1 MTKKLK
7 IIKIGGNIIDDGQEL
22 ASFLID
28 FARLEGPKILVHGG
42 GKSATKLSEKLAV
55 PTQMIDGRRI
65 TSTENLEIVIMVY
78 AGLINKQICAQL
90 QGKNC
95 NAIGLSGA
103 DANTIQASLR
113 ETTPIDYGWV
123 GDISKVNSSPIQ
135 LFLTNN
141 ITPVF
146 CAINHDGKGQ
156 LLNTNADTVAAE
168 IAIEMSKEYD
178 TELIYCFE
186 ENGVLE
192 DIKDPTSVIASINQ
206 KSYFKL
212 KTDGIIAK
220 GMIPKIDNCFHAL
233 EHNVAKVLI
242 GNASLLTNENELY
255 TTLIN

>member
-1 MTKKLK
+1 
-7 IIKIGGNIIDDGQEL
+7 
-22 ASFLID
+22 
-28 FARLEGPKILVHGG
+28 
-42 GKSATKLSEKLAV
+42 
-55 PTQMIDGRRI
+55 
-65 TSTENLEIVIMVY
+65 MVY

-113 ETTPIDYGWV
+113 DTAPIDYGWV

-192 DIKDPTSVIASINQ
+192 DIKDPTSVITSISQ
-206 KSYFKL
+206 KTYTDL
-212 KTDGIIAK
+212 KAKGIIAK
-220 GMIPKIDNCFHAL
+220 GMIPKLDNCFHAL
-233 EHNVAKVLI
+233 KHNVAKVII
-242 GNASLLTNENELY
+242 GNASLLGNENELY
-255 TTLIN
+255 TTLMK

>member
-1 MTKKLK
+1 MQKKLK
-7 IIKIGGNIIDDGQEL
+7 IIKIGGNIIDNEQEL

-28 FARLEGPKILVHGG
+28 FARLADPKILVHGG
-42 GKSATKLSEKLAV
+42 GRSATKLSEKLGV
-55 PTQMIDGRRI
+55 PTKMIDGRRI

-113 ETTPIDYGWV
+113 DTTPINYGWV

-192 DIKDPTSVIASINQ
+192 DINDPTSVIASISQ
-206 KSYFKL
+206 KTYADL
-212 KTDGIIAK
+212 KTNRIIAK
-220 GMIPKIDNCFHAL
+220 GMIPKLDNCFHAL
-233 EHNVAKVLI
+233 EHNVGKVII
-242 GNASLLTNENELY
+242 GNASLLSNENELY

>member
-1 MTKKLK
+1 MKKKLK
-7 IIKIGGNIIDDGQEL
+7 VVKIGGKIIDDAQEL
-22 ASFLID
+22 ASFLTD
-28 FARLEGPKILVHGG
+28 FARLDGSKILVHGG
-42 GKSATKLSEKLAV
+42 GKSATKLSEELGI

-90 QGKNC
+90 QGKKC

-103 DANTIQASLR
+103 DANTIQAALR
-113 ETTPIDYGWV
+113 DTTPIDYGWV
-123 GDISKVNSSPIQ
+123 GDISKVNSSSIQ

-168 IAIEMSKEYD
+168 IAQEMSQHYE

-186 ENGVLE
+186 QQGVLRNMNE
-192 DIKDPTSVIASINQ
+192 TDSVITSLNQ
-206 KSYFKL
+206 KTYATL
-212 KTDGIIAK
+212 KTEGIIAK
-220 GMIPKIDNCFHAL
+220 GMIPKIDNCFHAM
-233 EHNVAKVLI
+233 ENNVSKVIIGSAKVLH
-242 GNASLLTNENELY
+242 NENELY
-255 TTLIN
+255 TTLIK